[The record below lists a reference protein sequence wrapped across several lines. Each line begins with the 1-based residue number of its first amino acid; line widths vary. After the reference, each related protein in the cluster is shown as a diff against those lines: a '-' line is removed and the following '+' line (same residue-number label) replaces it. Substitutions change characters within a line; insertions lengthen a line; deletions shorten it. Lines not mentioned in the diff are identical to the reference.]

1 MGKFGSPDIAL
12 IVILLAA
19 LSILI
24 LAAYKLV
31 RSNISSWNKVV
42 WILTFIL
49 LNVIASVIFILY
61 HDYILEPTKRAPY
74 NTKSTMN

>member
-12 IVILLAA
+12 ILIVLAA

-24 LAAYKLV
+24 LAAYKLLI
-31 RSNISSWNKVV
+31 SNISSWINGV
-42 WILTFIL
+42 WIMKFIL
-49 LNVIASVIFILY
+49 LNVIAGIIFIHY
-61 HDYILEPTKRAPY
+61 HDYILESTKRAPY